1 MDTLRIGLIG
11 FGYMGKMHSFCYQN
25 LQYYYKFPRPVKIE
39 LYALATTSH
48 GTGLPVEFTKI
59 YHDYRD
65 LINDEKVDIV
75 DICSPNFMHK
85 EILLAAIRAN
95 KAIFCEKPLALNL
108 TEAKE
113 IYKAMKDS
121 RYAKTNRIAFEYRFS
136 PAIMRA
142 KQLIDEGR
150 LGNLIQFNVKYYG
163 SEFLDPKRP
172 ISWQSTKEKA
182 GGGVT
187 YALGTHAID
196 LIEYLVG
203 NINQV
208 YASQKTVFKERPIKG
223 TDQMG
228 QMELEDIM
236 NVLCQCDGD
245 IPGTLLLSQVA
256 AGAGIDFSFE
266 IYGTKGAVKFNQ
278 GAPNTLWY
286 FDDTL
291 PKAPHGGYSGYQ
303 AIETMQKYDGDAVFP
318 PPRVDISWSRYH
330 IASVYDFIKAVIEK
344 RESSPSLLDA
354 FKVQLVTDA
363 IFASASEKQ
372 IKTIDYGMNH

>member
-25 LQYYYKFPRPVKIE
+25 LQYYYRFPHPVKIE
-39 LYALATTSH
+39 LYALATTSQ

-59 YHDYRD
+59 YHDYRE
-65 LINDEKVDIV
+65 LIQDEKVDVV
-75 DICSPNFMHK
+75 DICAPNFMHK
-85 EILLAAIRAN
+85 DILLAAIRAN

-113 IYKAMKDS
+113 VVEAMEAS
-121 RYAKTNRIAFEYRFS
+121 NYRKTNRIAFEYRFS
-136 PAIMRA
+136 PAVLRA
-142 KQLIDEGR
+142 KELIEEGR
-150 LGNLIQFNVKYYG
+150 LGDLIQFNVKYYG

-172 ISWQSTKEKA
+172 ISWQSTKDKA

-203 NINQV
+203 PVEQV
-208 YASQKTVFKERPIKG
+208 YAFQKTVFKERPIKG
-223 TDQMG
+223 THELG
-228 QMELEDIM
+228 RMELEDIM
-236 NVLCQCDGD
+236 NVLCQCRGD

-266 IYGTKGAVKFNQ
+266 IYGKKGAVKFNQ
-278 GAPNTLWY
+278 ATPNTLWY

-303 AIETMQKYDGDAVFP
+303 AIETMQKYDGDAIFP

-330 IASVYDFIKAVIEK
+330 MASIYDFVKAVVEN
-344 RESSPSLLDA
+344 RESAPSLWDA
-354 FKVQLVTDA
+354 FQVQRVTDA
-363 IFASASEKQ
+363 IFASAREKK
-372 IKTIDYGMNH
+372 IRTVETGVR